1 MSYSP
6 SMQQTF
12 LITGGAGFIGTN
24 LVERLVADGHEVVVV
39 DDLTTGDAARLPS
52 SVVFHQLDIRDTKAL
67 TKVCAGVDVVVH
79 LAALP
84 RVQFSIAH
92 PFETHDVNVTG
103 TLSVL
108 EAVRAAGVKR
118 IVYAASS
125 SAYGDQDVLPLSV
138 DLPPQPKS
146 PYALHKY
153 IGEEYMRLW
162 SDLFGIETISLR
174 FFNVYGPHL
183 DPDGP
188 YALVIGRFLKLA
200 MEGKPLTITG
210 DGEQTRD
217 FTHVRDIVDAVLKA
231 ATVPGVGKGEVFNVG
246 AGNQTSINEI
256 ARMIGGETE
265 YVDARIE
272 PRHTKADITLTKER
286 LDWEP
291 TVLLTDGVTEL
302 KKYFGI
308 F

>member
-1 MSYSP
+1 MK
-6 SMQQTF
+6 QTF
-12 LITGGAGFIGTN
+12 LVTGGAGFIGTN
-24 LVERLVADGHEVVVV
+24 LCEALIDQGHEVIVV
-39 DDLTTGDAARLPS
+39 DDLSGGNAKKVPEKVPLYR
-52 SVVFHQLDIRDTKAL
+52 LDIRKTEPL
-67 TKVCAGVDVVVH
+67 SVLMRGVDVVIH

-84 RVQFSIAH
+84 RVQFSIES
-92 PFETHDVNVTG
+92 PVETHDVNVTG

-108 EAVRAAGVKR
+108 EAARRSGVKR

-125 SAYGDQDVLPLSV
+125 SAYGDQDTLPLSV
-138 DLPPQPKS
+138 NLPPQPKS

-162 SDLFGIETISLR
+162 SELYGLETVSLR

-200 MEGKPLTITG
+200 AEGQPLTITG

-217 FTHVRDIVDAVLKA
+217 FTHARDVVAAVIKAGTVD
-231 ATVPGVGKGEVFNVG
+231 TVGKGEVLNVG
-246 AGNQTSINEI
+246 AGNQTSINEL
-256 ARMIGGETE
+256 ARMISENIE
-265 YVDARIE
+265 YVSSRIE
-272 PRHTKADITLTKER
+272 PRHTKADISLTKEK

-291 TVLLTDGVTEL
+291 TVALADGINEL
-302 KKYFGI
+302 KQHFGLVS
-308 F
+308 

>member
-1 MSYSP
+1 MIN
-6 SMQQTF
+6 MQKTF

-24 LVERLVADGHEVVVV
+24 LAEALVSAGHKVLVVDNLVAGNKERLPKEVE
-39 DDLTTGDAARLPS
+39 
-52 SVVFHQLDIRDTKAL
+52 FHHIDIRETAKL
-67 TKVCAGVDVVVH
+67 TEVCKGVDVIVH

-84 RVQFSIAH
+84 RVQFSIEK
-92 PFETHDVNVTG
+92 PVETHDVNVNG

-108 EAVRAAGVKR
+108 EAARGSEVRR

-125 SAYGDQDVLPLSV
+125 SAYGDQETLPLST

-146 PYALHKY
+146 PYALQKY
-153 IGEEYMRLW
+153 IGEEMMRLW
-162 SDLFGIETISLR
+162 SEIYNVEIVSLR

-200 MEGKPLTITG
+200 LEGKPLTING

-217 FTHVRDIVDAVLKA
+217 FTYVHDIVSAVMKA
-231 ATVPGVGKGEVFNVG
+231 AVATTVGKGEVLNVG
-246 AGNQTSINEI
+246 AGQQTSVNDL
-256 ARMIGGETE
+256 AKMISDKIE
-265 YVDARIE
+265 YVPARFE
-272 PRHTKADITLTKER
+272 PKHTLADISQTKTL

-291 TVLLTDGVTEL
+291 TMQLKDGIIEL
-302 KKYFGI
+302 KKVAGLR
-308 F
+308 

>member
-1 MSYSP
+1 MYK
-6 SMQQTF
+6 TF
-12 LITGGAGFIGTN
+12 LVTGGAGFIGTN
-24 LVERLVADGHEVVVV
+24 LVKYLVGEGHSVIVV
-39 DDLTTGDAARLPS
+39 DDLSAGDASHLPPE
-52 SVVFHQLDIRDTKAL
+52 VMFHQLDIRDTKAL
-67 TKVCAGVDVVVH
+67 ATVCAGVDIVVH

-84 RVQFSIAH
+84 RVQFSIEY

-108 EAVRAAGVKR
+108 EAVRTAGVKR
-118 IVYAASS
+118 VVYAASS
-125 SAYGDQDVLPLSV
+125 SAYGDQETLPLSV

-162 SDLFGIETISLR
+162 SQLFNIETVSLR

-188 YALVIGRFLKLA
+188 YALVIGKFLKLA

-217 FTHVRDIVDAVLKA
+217 FTHVDDVIQAVCKA
-231 ATVPGVGKGEVFNVG
+231 ATSDAVGGGEVLNIG
-246 AGNQTSINEI
+246 AGKQTSINEL
-256 ARMIGGETE
+256 AALIGGEIE
-265 YVDARIE
+265 YVPARIE
-272 PRHTKADITLTKER
+272 PKHTQADISLTKEK
-286 LDWEP
+286 LQWEP
-291 TVLLTDGVTEL
+291 TIILVDGVAAL
-302 KKYFGI
+302 KRDFGL

>member
-1 MSYSP
+1 MKLTY
-6 SMQQTF
+6 
-12 LITGGAGFIGTN
+12 LVTGGAGFIGTN
-24 LVERLVADGHEVVVV
+24 LVEQLVADGQTVIVV
-39 DDLTTGDAARLPS
+39 DDLSAGNASRLPS
-52 SVVFHQLDIRDTKAL
+52 EAVFHHIDIRNTEAL
-67 TKVCAGVDVVVH
+67 AECAKGVDVIVH

-84 RVQFSIAH
+84 RVQFSIED
-92 PFETHDVNVTG
+92 PVTTHDVNVTG

-108 EAVRAAGVKR
+108 EAARKAGVKR

-125 SAYGDQDVLPLSV
+125 SAYGDQETLPLST

-162 SDLFGIETISLR
+162 YELYGIETVSLR

-200 MEGKPLTITG
+200 LEGKTLTITG

-217 FTHVRDIVDAVLKA
+217 FTHVRDVVSAISKS
-231 ATVPGVGKGEVFNVG
+231 ATLDTVGKGDVLNIG
-246 AGNQTSINEI
+246 AGNQTSINQL
-256 ARMIGGETE
+256 ADMIGGTVE
-265 YVDARIE
+265 YVPARIE
-272 PRHTKADITLTKER
+272 PRHTKADISLTKQK
-286 LDWEP
+286 LNWEP
-291 TVLLTDGVTEL
+291 TVVLTEGIAEL
-302 KKYFGI
+302 KKQFGL
-308 F
+308 

>member
-1 MSYSP
+1 MK
-6 SMQQTF
+6 TF
-12 LITGGAGFIGTN
+12 LVTGGAGFIGTN
-24 LVERLVADGHEVVVV
+24 LVERLVTEGCEVMVV
-39 DDLTTGDAARLPS
+39 DDLSAGDAKRLPKEA
-52 SVVFHQLDIRDTKAL
+52 VFHQLDIRDTEAL
-67 TKVCAGVDVVVH
+67 TKVCKNVDIIVH

-84 RVQFSIAH
+84 RVQFSIDNPVDA
-92 PFETHDVNVTG
+92 HDVNVTG

-108 EAVRAAGVKR
+108 EAAKKAGVKR

-125 SAYGDQDVLPLSV
+125 SAYGDQETMPLSV

-162 SDLFGIETISLR
+162 SQLFGIETVSLR

-200 MEGKPLTITG
+200 QEGKPLTITG

-217 FTHVRDIVDAVLKA
+217 FTHTRDVVDAIVKA
-231 ATVPGVGKGEVFNVG
+231 AGAHLVGKGEVFNIG
-246 AGNQTSINEI
+246 AGAQTSINEL
-256 ARMIGGETE
+256 AHMISNNIE
-265 YVDARIE
+265 YVPARLE
-272 PRHTKADITLTKER
+272 PKHTLADISLTKKH
-286 LDWEP
+286 LNWEP
-291 TVLLTDGVTEL
+291 AVVLADGIAEL
-302 KKYFGI
+302 KQQFGLV
-308 F
+308 